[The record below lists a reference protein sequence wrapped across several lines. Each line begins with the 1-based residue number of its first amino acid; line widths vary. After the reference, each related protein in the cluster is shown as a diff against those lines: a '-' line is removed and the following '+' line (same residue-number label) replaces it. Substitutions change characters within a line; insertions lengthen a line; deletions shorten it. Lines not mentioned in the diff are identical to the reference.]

1 MDLDFEIYKNKKFSS
16 ICKSIVEN
24 SEKHKAFIDEQI
36 RKLPDLITNLGEAMA
51 VYPLM
56 TSMIDAG
63 TRNDEQLIKF
73 ASIIQ
78 KIAAKSEN
86 GESMDAITEDLQEQ
100 LESIQREF
108 EEKEAKKAEAEA
120 SIDPVETD
128 ENII

>member
-1 MDLDFEIYKNKKFSS
+1 
-16 ICKSIVEN
+16 
-24 SEKHKAFIDEQI
+24 
-36 RKLPDLITNLGEAMA
+36 MA